1 MAPWNYSH
9 FTTFI
14 KLRKNENPKEYN
26 KIKQYPKLGIIFQ
39 IHQLSKDCNWWMWI
53 KLFWTNWIYKNIWSW
68 AKLSCNWWIWNIWI
82 LQHVLIHIKKIVKM
96 NFATYFLMDLQ
107 GILKVLFQNSECWRC
122 FSRKCYINSSWC

>member
-39 IHQLSKDCNWWMWI
+39 IHQLSKDCN
-53 KLFWTNWIYKNIWSW
+53 
-68 AKLSCNWWIWNIWI
+68 
-82 LQHVLIHIKKIVKM
+82 
-96 NFATYFLMDLQ
+96 
-107 GILKVLFQNSECWRC
+107 
-122 FSRKCYINSSWC
+122 